1 MKEGKRNASL
11 KTWMA
16 MLLSLVSM
24 MTAVT
29 GCVQRKEA
37 PVSLQT
43 VAQDDSLKQVIA
55 DREEQINSM
64 MATLNE
70 IQEGFNQISEAENR
84 VSLIQD
90 DERTDK
96 AADIKEDIQLIADRM
111 RLNREPDKETAESVE
126 GE

>member
-29 GCVQRKEA
+29 GCVRRKEA

-96 AADIKEDIQLIADRM
+96 AKRY
-111 RLNREPDKETAESVE
+111 
-126 GE
+126 